1 MSGKFALI
9 VANTEYAD
17 TGLAK
22 LSAPGKDAE
31 DLARVLKDQNICAFD
46 DVRIVLNQP
55 EHIVRRA
62 IEVYFSERKPSD
74 LVVFYFSGH
83 GIRDELGALYLAV
96 KNTARSRLRSTA
108 IKSDYVREIMDQ
120 SRSKRQ
126 VLILDCCN
134 SGAFVQGTKSG
145 VGGSMGTSTAFGSTG
160 SGLIILT
167 ASDSTQFAWEG
178 DQVIGETQN
187 SLFTH
192 FLVKG
197 LEGEADEDGDGTITI
212 DELYDYAYEQIVSRT
227 PKQTPR
233 KWSFKQQGEIVLRQ
247 SIKAEDIGP
256 APLPKELVAALENM
270 LPYVR
275 EGAVKQLGDLLK
287 SKNVGVA
294 RSARATLEEIAN
306 EDDSR
311 YVASAAK
318 KVLESADHIQ
328 DVHVQRDETILGT
341 QAQERVEHLPGKKI
355 EEDRISPK
363 KAAAM
368 QAAQQSEIQK
378 KSTLPIA
385 PPKSVKAP
393 ERIRK
398 RSITVWTIMFL
409 GGITLLVYAT
419 LNLLGPAPSVLPEP
433 TTPPTLIEPTLV
445 ATSSL
450 SNTAVPTSPP
460 TAAPLI
466 FTVVVTSEPTATPSI
481 PSDPAEF
488 VSFYFENVNNRKY
501 DLTWSLLSD
510 AYKARTNPDGKEQY
524 VTFWSGY
531 NSVIIT
537 SLNSTYVTN
546 TSVQVNLE
554 ATFYKDG
561 TTSTSKI
568 TYFLSY
574 DNARESW
581 LFDIVPNI
589 MCNSST
595 KRLSVGSSAQVAT
608 SSAPLLLRRTPA
620 RGASEIE
627 KLFPDTIVSVINGPT
642 CNAYGSVYFWWW
654 EVRSPSGKTGWIVE
668 GSDPDDP
675 IFIQPVP

>member
-1 MSGKFALI
+1 MSEKFALI
-9 VANTEYAD
+9 VANTEYVD

-31 DLARVLKDQNICAFD
+31 DFARVLKDQNLCGFD
-46 DVRIVLNQP
+46 DVKVVLNQP

-96 KNTARSRLRSTA
+96 KNTVRSRLRSTA
-108 IKSDYVREIMDQ
+108 IKSDYIREIMDQ

-134 SGAFVQGTKSG
+134 SGAFVQGTKSA
-145 VGGSMGTSTAFGSTG
+145 VGGSIGTSTAFGSTG
-160 SGLIILT
+160 SGRIILT

-212 DELYDYAYEQIVSRT
+212 DELYDYTYEQIVSRT
-227 PKQTPR
+227 PKQTPG

-247 SIKAEDIGP
+247 SIKAEDARP
-256 APLPKELVAALENM
+256 VPLPPELVAALENM

-275 EGAVKQLGDLLK
+275 EGAIKQLGELLK
-287 SKNVGVA
+287 SKNIGLA
-294 RSARATLEEIAN
+294 RTARATLEKIAN

-318 KVLESADHIQ
+318 KVLESANQVD
-328 DVHVQRDETILGT
+328 DALV
-341 QAQERVEHLPGKKI
+341 KI
-355 EEDRISPK
+355 EKINGAKAEPEPLEKDKVEEERLPQKQANAIRI
-363 KAAAM
+363 
-368 QAAQQSEIQK
+368 
-378 KSTLPIA
+378 
-385 PPKSVKAP
+385 AP
-393 ERIRK
+393 ERGLQQRKLQPVSAPTTEKGVEQKWK
-398 RSITVWTIMFL
+398 RSTTVWTIMFL
-409 GGITLLVYAT
+409 GGVTLLVYAT
-419 LNLLGPAPSVLPEP
+419 LNLLSPAQPTQTQPTEPFRTMEP
-433 TTPPTLIEPTLV
+433 TVAATLTLANTDIPT
-445 ATSSL
+445 
-450 SNTAVPTSPP
+450 NPP
-460 TAAPLI
+460 TAAPMI
-466 FTVVVTSEPTATPSI
+466 FTVVVTAEPTATPSI
-481 PSDPAEF
+481 PFDPAEF

-531 NSVIIT
+531 NSVAIT
-537 SLNSTYVTN
+537 SLNSTYITN

-554 ATFYKDG
+554 AIFYKDG

-581 LFDIVPNI
+581 LFDIVPDI
-589 MCNSST
+589 MCNSSP
-595 KRLSVGSSAQVAT
+595 KRLSVGSSAQVLT
-608 SSAPLLLRRTPA
+608 SSAPLLLRRTA
-620 RGASEIE
+620 SRGASEIE
-627 KLFPDTIVSVINGPT
+627 KLFPGTVVSVIDGPT

-668 GSDPDDP
+668 GSDSDDP
-675 IFIQPVP
+675 IFIQPVR